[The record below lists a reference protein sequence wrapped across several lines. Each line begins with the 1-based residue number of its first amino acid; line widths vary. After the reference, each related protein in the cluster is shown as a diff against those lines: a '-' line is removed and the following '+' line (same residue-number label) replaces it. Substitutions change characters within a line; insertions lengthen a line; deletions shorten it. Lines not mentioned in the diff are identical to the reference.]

1 MILPYIVGSTLFY
14 NSNILLI
21 SPSYPYIRLPLRL
34 NGKEITCQAG
44 DMSLI
49 SGLGRS
55 PGKEIGN
62 PLQYSCLKNPMD
74 RGAWWATAHGGHK
87 ELDITQRLNNSI
99 LLSLLSFISIIYDII
114 IVYTVAIII
123 LKKLPSFILKKK
135 EKM

>member
-1 MILPYIVGSTLFY
+1 MGSTLFY

-21 SPSYPYIRLPLRL
+21 SPSYPYIGLPLRL
-34 NGKEITCQAG
+34 NGKEITCQAV

-87 ELDITQRLNNSI
+87 ELDIT
-99 LLSLLSFISIIYDII
+99 
-114 IVYTVAIII
+114 
-123 LKKLPSFILKKK
+123 
-135 EKM
+135 